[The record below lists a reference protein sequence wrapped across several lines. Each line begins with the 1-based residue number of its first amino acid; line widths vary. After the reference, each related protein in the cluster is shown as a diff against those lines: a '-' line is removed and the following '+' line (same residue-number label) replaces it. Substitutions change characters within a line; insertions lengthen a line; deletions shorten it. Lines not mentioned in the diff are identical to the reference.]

1 MFLAQIPD
9 TEYSHPVVFLDHRHN
24 APLCHPSH
32 IPRRTHILSLPG
44 PKSSYEQ
51 VTAQKDYVNVPY
63 ALATSIVSWEPTLSK
78 HSTLTKEMMCD
89 LLRERPD
96 LVGAY
101 ALSLCPS
108 GYKTNWA
115 DAVGCQVSSL
125 SPWNVTDLSPLF
137 AYVYSLYIPLADH
150 DSKDHSIHSPA
161 VSNPIGRRTRIWVSS
176 SDDDFAVIKDTFRR
190 EDELLKEPKMLQAI
204 HSDGLVPG
212 VVSIVSSNGVTA
224 ADASR
229 PVQTTSRT
237 NDNLS
242 SHRCRVKERMVM
254 GSKGVRFEKAKSV
267 KDLLKSTYDVL
278 EVHRWLGKHRRI
290 IHRDMSKSNV
300 LMYPE
305 LNLAMWSIA
314 NIFDPPIMIDDI
326 LGGFCSSYGVPQCL
340 LIDFDHS
347 TSKSPLLQRTGTPI
361 FIARAV
367 NRTTLMKDSWSLN
380 YHKMP
385 ELSGNAK
392 DIYENAYG
400 AKMYSSFC
408 DTDGTTHGGVAPG
421 DLPLHD
427 IPTMHRMGHYAESVF
442 CLLLTTLLRQVF
454 ANHEITEMPFIDSRQ
469 TIFLQTP
476 TSFERMLHPGLGF
489 LDPMLYEMML
499 QVRPE
504 YGYLRRVLL
513 KYLSAMEDDVLLDV
527 GNLRSVEDP
536 RRVKKSVLAARWG
549 VLEEPECD
557 CRLR

>member
-1 MFLAQIPD
+1 MESDSYEGPSSPVTFRDMQFPCSLSVKLTQRDNDRITSISESTDQHSTLYLISELLNSISEQVHSQIPD

-51 VTAQKDYVNVPY
+51 VTAQKDYVNAPY

-78 HSTLTKEMMCD
+78 YSTLTKGMMRD

-108 GYKTNWA
+108 GYKTIWA
-115 DAVGCQVSSL
+115 DATGFQVSSL
-125 SPWNVTDLSPLF
+125 LSWDVTDLSPLF
-137 AYVYSLYIPLADH
+137 AYVYSLYTPSADH
-150 DSKDHSIHSPA
+150 DNKIIQYILPSL
-161 VSNPIGRRTRIWVSS
+161 VLRL
-176 SDDDFAVIKDTFRR
+176 DTFRR
-190 EDELLKEPKMLQAI
+190 EDELLKEPKILQEI
-204 HSDGLVPG
+204 HSDGLLPG
-212 VVSIVSSNGVTA
+212 VVSIVSGNAVTA

-229 PVQTTSRT
+229 PVQTASRT

-242 SHRCRVKERMVM
+242 SRRCRVKERMVM

-305 LNLAMWSIA
+305 LNLAMWSTA

-442 CLLLTTLLRQVF
+442 CLLLTTLLR
-454 ANHEITEMPFIDSRQ
+454 
-469 TIFLQTP
+469 
-476 TSFERMLHPGLGF
+476 
-489 LDPMLYEMML
+489 
-499 QVRPE
+499 VRP
-504 YGYLRRVLL
+504 LNIPDDHLL
-513 KYLSAMEDDVLLDV
+513 QLS
-527 GNLRSVEDP
+527 GI
-536 RRVKKSVLAARWG
+536 
-549 VLEEPECD
+549 
-557 CRLR
+557 